1 MTKFNNALRYLSDND
16 PVLNKVINKINPQV
30 KKKTNDDFTSLVK
43 IIISQQLSGT
53 AARTIV
59 NRLDKLLGNKNY
71 NPKIIAQIANE
82 ELRMCGLS
90 NAKASYLKGLTEILI
105 LNPKYFENLKKI
117 EEINILKELCKIRGI
132 GIWTASIFAMGPLG
146 YKNIFPYGDV
156 SLNKAIKIL
165 YNNEFDQ
172 EAIISKWSPYKSY
185 ACRVLWQWVDKG
197 MPEV

>member
-82 ELRMCGLS
+82 ELLMCGLS
-90 NAKASYLKGLTEILI
+90 NAKASYLKGLAEILI

-117 EEINILKELCKIRGI
+117 V
-132 GIWTASIFAMGPLG
+132 F
-146 YKNIFPYGDV
+146 
-156 SLNKAIKIL
+156 
-165 YNNEFDQ
+165 
-172 EAIISKWSPYKSY
+172 
-185 ACRVLWQWVDKG
+185 
-197 MPEV
+197 